1 VLLRELFY
9 RENAGTTN
17 TDSMEKYGRAFN
29 HPEHLIFFKG
39 SAGAVEALS
48 HFKEIA
54 TEASGATTVRG
65 KWDGNPQL
73 YWGREQAGGP
83 LILAGHNQWSRG
95 VKGDSQETVYD
106 FIANQSG
113 KAKTPE
119 DQKQRQG
126 FAKNFASL
134 YPLFDAATP
143 KDFSGF
149 VYADSLF
156 GVDPALNKQLI
167 QMEGY
172 PKGVWTFAP
181 NPKSN
186 TRYYVDADSSKSQ
199 LGKRIAQAKVMVV
212 GHAKF
217 DTFGAADR
225 EQQPMGAEDFEI
237 FNQTAGLIVQGPIY
251 TSGGS
256 GQDTARIDTLIDE
269 VINEVDGVGANLDAF
284 IASLPDPDKN
294 GIMYPFFN
302 AMSNLHANNEQSF
315 DSITGETFINWMA
328 TKGVSKNKQDHII
341 EMIKAHPG
349 AFDSML
355 KLIKDIRNMK
365 DEVYAAYQSQGKP
378 EIWDSD
384 GEGYVRYAQP
394 HHKYGNIKIVPT
406 TWAPGKKPA

>member
-9 RENAGTTN
+9 REDTAPAAD
-17 TDSMEKYGRAFN
+17 DSMEKYGRAFN

-39 SAGAVEALS
+39 SKGALEALQ

-54 TEASGATTVRG
+54 TEQEGGTTVRG
-65 KWDGNPQL
+65 KWDGNPQV
-73 YWGREQAGGP
+73 YWGRETAGGP

-95 VKGDSQETVYD
+95 VKTDSPEGVYD

-113 KAKTPE
+113 KPKTPE
-119 DQKQRQG
+119 DQKARQE
-126 FAKNFASL
+126 FAKNFSNL

-143 KDFSGF
+143 KDFAGF
-149 VYADSLF
+149 LYADSLY
-156 GVDPALNKQLI
+156 GVDPALNKKLI
-167 QMEGY
+167 SMKGY

-186 TRYYVDADSSKSQ
+186 TRYYVDAASE
-199 LGKRIAQAKVMVV
+199 LGQRIAQAKVMVV
-212 GHAKF
+212 GHAMF
-217 DTFGAADR
+217 EEFGAPDR
-225 EQQPMGAEDFEI
+225 SQQPIDDFSS

-251 TSGGS
+251 TNQGS
-256 GQDTARIDTLIDE
+256 GQDTARIDELIDY
-269 VINEVDGVGANLDAF
+269 VTNEIEGVGTSIDEF

-294 GIMYPFFN
+294 GILYPFFN

-315 DSITGETFINWMA
+315 DGITGDTFINWM
-328 TKGVSKNKQDHII
+328 TQKGVSKNKQAHVV
-341 EMIKAHPG
+341 EMIKQHPG
-349 AFDSML
+349 AFDGML

-365 DEVYAAYQSQGKP
+365 DEVVASYKSQGKP

-394 HHKYGNIKIVPT
+394 GHKYGNIKLVPT
-406 TWAPGKKPA
+406 SWAPGKRPA